1 MAEAAEAAAPGKAE
15 DANAA
20 TIFTG
25 VQKYLHTLFFYAML
39 MVEGIKEST
48 MKAKEYQAI
57 LQAAAEVLG
66 GAMHIVNAEGITIL
80 YNEEMAKLE
89 KINVSDVLG
98 KPFRET
104 FSFIPE
110 EESTLYQALMH
121 RKSTMQQQQT
131 YLNVYGKEITTVN
144 STVPIIVD
152 DQVVAAMEV
161 ARDITD
167 IKNMS
172 DTILDL
178 QDTVNAKA
186 DGSKPK
192 GIKKY
197 SFQDLIGE
205 NKAFE
210 EVVARARKASRN
222 DVSVLIYGET
232 GVGKELFAQSIH
244 FDGLRKG
251 KPFLAQNCAAIPESL
266 LEGMLFG
273 TAKGGFTGAEDRA
286 GLFEQANGGT
296 LLLDEISAMP
306 IGLQGKLL
314 RVLQEE
320 YIRRVGGTKDIPV
333 DVRIIATINEPA
345 EKLIEEGKLRKD
357 LYFRLGIVNMSIP
370 PLRERKDDIP
380 ILVSEFLKKYNE
392 RYGKEI
398 WMISDGARK
407 KLYEYNYPGNVRE
420 LENIIM
426 SAVSLA
432 DEGHALEA
440 DDVELGS
447 DYKGKVTSFRD
458 FATNSNTL
466 SDYLEGIEET
476 IIRQH
481 LIANDGNVSKTAKE
495 LGMLRQNLQHKIK
508 KYAI

>member
-1 MAEAAEAAAPGKAE
+1 
-15 DANAA
+15 
-20 TIFTG
+20 
-25 VQKYLHTLFFYAML
+25 
-39 MVEGIKEST
+39 

-66 GAMHIVNAEGITIL
+66 GGMHIVNAQGITIF

-98 KPFRET
+98 KPLRET
-104 FSFIPE
+104 FSFIQG
-110 EESTLYQALMH
+110 EESTIYQALMH
-121 RKSTMQQQQT
+121 RKMTIQKQQT

-144 STVPIIVD
+144 STVPIIVED
-152 DQVVAAMEV
+152 KVIAAMEV

-178 QDTVNAKA
+178 QDTVNAKT
-186 DGSKPK
+186 DGNKSK
-192 GIKKY
+192 GINKY
-197 SFQDLIGE
+197 SLRDIIGE

-210 EVVARARKASRN
+210 EVVARARKASLN

-244 FDGLRKG
+244 YDGLRKN

-273 TAKGGFTGAEDRA
+273 TVKGGFTGAEDRA

-320 YIRRVGGTKDIPV
+320 YIRRVGGTKDIPIE
-333 DVRIIATINEPA
+333 VRIIATINEPA
-345 EKLIEEGKLRKD
+345 EKLVKEGRLRKD
-357 LYFRLGIVNMSIP
+357 LYYRLGIVNMTIP

-380 ILVSEFLKKYNE
+380 ILISEFLKKYNQ
-392 RYGKEI
+392 RYGREI
-398 WMISDGARK
+398 WMVSEAARE
-407 KLYEYNYPGNVRE
+407 KLYKYDYPGNVRE

-426 SAVSLA
+426 SAVSMA
-432 DEGHALEA
+432 DDEHVLEA
-440 DDVELGS
+440 DDIEMGS
-447 DYKGKVTSFRD
+447 EYKGKISSFRD

-466 SDYLEGIEET
+466 SDYLEGIEQT

-481 LIANDGNVSKTAKE
+481 LLANDGNLSKTAKE

-508 KYAI
+508 KYDI

>member
-1 MAEAAEAAAPGKAE
+1 
-15 DANAA
+15 
-20 TIFTG
+20 
-25 VQKYLHTLFFYAML
+25 
-39 MVEGIKEST
+39 

-110 EESTLYQALMH
+110 EESTLYQALKH
-121 RKSTMQQQQT
+121 RKSIIQQQQT

-152 DQVVAAMEV
+152 DQVIAAMEV

-178 QDTVNAKA
+178 NAKA
-186 DGSKPK
+186 TQAGNTGRTETAK
-192 GIKKY
+192 GIRKY
-197 SFQDLIGE
+197 GFKDLIGE
-205 NKAFE
+205 SKAFE
-210 EVVARARKASRN
+210 EVVARARKASSN

-244 FDGLRKG
+244 YDGLRKD
-251 KPFLAQNCAAIPESL
+251 KPFLAQNCAAIPEAL

-306 IGLQGKLL
+306 VGLQGKLL

-357 LYFRLGIVNMSIP
+357 LYFRLGIVNMRLP
-370 PLRERKDDIP
+370 ALRERKDDIP
-380 ILVSEFLKKYNE
+380 ILINEFLKKYNE
-392 RYGKEI
+392 RYHKEI
-398 WMISDGARK
+398 WMVSDGARK
-407 KLYEYNYPGNVRE
+407 KLYEYDYPGNVRE

-432 DEGHALEA
+432 DDEHVLET
-440 DDVELGS
+440 DHIELGS
-447 DYKGKVTSFRD
+447 DYKGKISSFRD

-508 KYAI
+508 KYGI